1 MVSDIIAAGRRFSLS
16 QLDGVKVA
24 LLVVL
29 AGLIGYVYWGQRV
42 EGEMTTYQWLT
53 GHWRNVSLYSH
64 GPLIPLIALGLAW
77 WKRQEIF
84 AQVMQPVSW
93 GAIYVAVAMML
104 YYGGVKAVQPRVT
117 VISFVLLL
125 YGLTYTLAGRGLFR
139 SLFFPISFLFLM
151 IPLNFLEERVA
162 VPLRFLMAWAATGL
176 LNLLGIETIQR
187 GTAIISPNVFSF
199 DIANPCSGIQSL
211 MALTTVT
218 AAYAYV
224 TQTSQWKRWLLF
236 LSALPLAVLGNLVR
250 VVGIALIAQNFGTK
264 TAMELHDS
272 VAGFIVFAVAWVAMV
287 GIGWLLDFPYR
298 QVWARWT
305 KPADSKLETT

>member
-1 MVSDIIAAGRRFSLS
+1 MVNDTIPTGRNFSLH
-16 QLDGVKVA
+16 QLDGVRVA
-24 LLVVL
+24 LFVVL
-29 AGLIGYVYWGQRV
+29 AGLIGYAYWGQHV
-42 EGEMTTYQWLT
+42 EGKMTTYQWLT
-53 GHWRNVSLYSH
+53 GHWRNVSHYSH
-64 GPLIPLIALGLAW
+64 GPLIPLIAIGLAW
-77 WKRQEIF
+77 WKRKEIR
-84 AQVMQPVSW
+84 AQVIQPVGW
-93 GAIYVAVAMML
+93 GAVYVGLAMLL
-104 YYGGVKAVQPRVT
+104 YYGGVKAVQPRIA

-125 YGLTYTLAGRGLFR
+125 YGLTYTLAGKGLFR

-162 VPLRFLMAWAATGL
+162 VPLRFLMAWSSTGL
-176 LNLLGIETIQR
+176 LNLLGIETFQR

-224 TQTSQWKRWLLF
+224 TQTSQWKRWVLF
-236 LSALPLAVLGNLVR
+236 GCALPLAVLGNLVR

-272 VAGFIVFAVAWVAMV
+272 VAGFIVFAVALSAMV
-287 GIGWLLDFPYR
+287 GCGWLLDLPYR
-298 QVWARWT
+298 QMWTRWT
-305 KPADSKLETT
+305 RPPAAKMETT

>member
-1 MVSDIIAAGRRFSLS
+1 MSIETITGSCR
-16 QLDGVKVA
+16 VA
-24 LLVVL
+24 LAELGRVRAALFLVLV
-29 AGLIGYVYWGQRV
+29 GLIGYAYWGQPV
-42 EGEMTTYQWLT
+42 EGTMTTYQWLT
-53 GHWRNVSLYSH
+53 THWRNISHYSH
-64 GPLIPLIALGLAW
+64 GPLIPLIAIGLAW
-77 WKRQEIF
+77 WKRKEIL
-84 AQVMQPVSW
+84 AQPIQSVSW
-93 GAIYVAVAMML
+93 GAGVVAVTMLL
-104 YYGGVKAVQPRVT
+104 YYAGVKAIQPRVT

-125 YGLTYTLAGRGLFR
+125 YGLTFTLGGRGLFR
-139 SLFFPISFLFLM
+139 ALFFPISFLFLM

-162 VPLRFLMAWAATGL
+162 VPLRHLMAFSSTGA
-176 LNLLGIETIQR
+176 LNLLGIETLRR
-187 GTAIISPNVFSF
+187 GTAIIAPNVFSF

-236 LSALPLAVLGNLVR
+236 CSAMPLAVLGNFVR

-272 VAGFIVFAVAWVAMV
+272 VAGFIVFAVALSAMV

-305 KPADSKLETT
+305 KPAASKRETP